1 MQPTRLNQAGRARPT
16 RPWAHAGW
24 ITAERVSSEQVPS
37 ARVLLA
43 RIPLARIP
51 LALGLAAASLS
62 SCQPA
67 DPTPPA
73 VDAVVVVVVDT
84 LRADA
89 LGAYGAAEAVTPTM
103 DALAEGGTLFER
115 CLATSSWTWPSTASL
130 LTGKLPP
137 EHGLIGKDGSSI
149 SPDVPSVAA
158 AFQSAGWATAAF
170 VANPIMDA
178 ELGFGRGFD
187 VWEGTD
193 DSWDHA
199 AIPLERAKAWLA
211 ERQPGEAFFLYV
223 HLVEPHSPY
232 RPSADSVAALG
243 LSAPPT
249 DEDLG
254 AVTRAYNLMI
264 KGAPYDEAAI
274 DDFVDWRRRCY
285 AAEVRDADLAIGDL
299 LEALRRRGPM
309 DRTLLALTSD
319 HGEEFLEHGLMGH
332 GGQLYPE
339 SVHVPLILTGPGIAA
354 GARIP
359 ERVENR
365 LLGPTLLGL
374 AGVQRPQG
382 LAAANLTD
390 GEERGLR
397 LDEPSLLHL
406 GNGGWIE
413 GGEYLIPDEQQGM
426 AADGVVTV
434 RARVKGG
441 ERAAS
446 HRAFDAA
453 SPPEAAAPKDVDQVA
468 SEFSKLR
475 RPSNTAPLSEE
486 LERKLRGLG
495 YNLGRQEPR

>member
-1 MQPTRLNQAGRARPT
+1 MQSPRTNPTGRAHSA
-16 RPWAHAGW
+16 RPWVPAAVALASA
-24 ITAERVSSEQVPS
+24 IVS
-37 ARVLLA
+37 
-43 RIPLARIP
+43 
-51 LALGLAAASLS
+51 G
-62 SCQPA
+62 CQPA
-67 DPTPPA
+67 APTPPP

-187 VWEGTD
+187 RWEGTD
-193 DSWDHA
+193 DSWDEA
-199 AIPLERAKAWLA
+199 AVPLERATAWLA
-211 ERQPGEAFFLYV
+211 ERQPGEPFFLYV

-232 RPSADSVAALG
+232 RPSAESAVALD
-243 LSAPPT
+243 LPAPPSE
-249 DEDLG
+249 EDLG

-264 KGAPYDEAAI
+264 KGAPYDQGAI

-285 AAEVRDADLAIGDL
+285 AAEVRDADLAIGEL
-299 LEALRRRGPM
+299 LEVLRRRGPL
-309 DRTLLALTSD
+309 DRTLLAVTSD

-339 SVHVPLILTGPGIAA
+339 SVHVPLILTGPGISPGTRVA
-354 GARIP
+354 

-374 AGVQRPQG
+374 AGISRPDG

-390 GEERGLR
+390 GEERDLR
-397 LDEPSLLHL
+397 QDEPSLLHL

-426 AADGVVTV
+426 VAGDTVTV
-434 RARVKGG
+434 RARVEGG
-441 ERAAS
+441 DRAAS
-446 HRAFDAA
+446 HRAFDPRTPVQAA
-453 SPPEAAAPKDVDQVA
+453 TRTDVDQTA

-475 RPSNTAPLSEE
+475 RPTNTAPLSEE

-495 YNLGRQEPR
+495 YNLGRREPR

>member
-1 MQPTRLNQAGRARPT
+1 MQLTPSTPAGRASCARQWIPT
-16 RPWAHAGW
+16 AW
-24 ITAERVSSEQVPS
+24 IPGA
-37 ARVLLA
+37 
-43 RIPLARIP
+43 
-51 LALGLAAASLS
+51 LALTPALLGG
-62 SCQPA
+62 CQPA
-67 DPTPPA
+67 GPTPPP
-73 VDAVVVVVVDT
+73 VDAVVLVVVDT

-89 LGAYGAAEAVTPTM
+89 VGAYGATEAITPTM
-103 DALAEGGTLFER
+103 DALAGEGTLFER

-158 AFQSAGWATAAF
+158 AFQAAGWATAAF

-187 VWEGTD
+187 LWEGTD
-193 DSWDHA
+193 DSWDDA
-199 AIPLERAKAWLA
+199 AIPLERAAAWLA
-211 ERQPGEAFFLYV
+211 EREPGEPFFLYV

-232 RPSADSVAALG
+232 RPSEESAAALD
-243 LSAPPT
+243 LPAPPT

-274 DDFVDWRRRCY
+274 EGFVDWRRRCY
-285 AAEVRDADLAIGDL
+285 AAEVRDADLAIGEL

-309 DRTLLALTSD
+309 DRTLLAVTSD

-339 SVHVPLILTGPGIAA
+339 SVHVPLILTGPGIAR

-374 AGVQRPQG
+374 AGVGRPQG

-390 GEERGLR
+390 AEERNLR

-413 GGEYLIPDEQQGM
+413 GSEYLIPEEQQGM
-426 AADGVVTV
+426 ASNGVVTL
-434 RARVKGG
+434 RARLEDGD
-441 ERAAS
+441 RTAS
-446 HRAFDAA
+446 HRAFDNA
-453 SPPEAAAPKDVDQVA
+453 SAPEVA
-468 SEFSKLR
+468 DPRHVEEVTSEFSKLR
-475 RPSNTAPLSEE
+475 RPATTAPLSEE

-495 YNLGRQEPR
+495 YNLGRKGAR

>member
-1 MQPTRLNQAGRARPT
+1 MPPPRANPRGRACSDC
-16 RPWAHAGW
+16 PW
-24 ITAERVSSEQVPS
+24 VP
-37 ARVLLA
+37 AAVA
-43 RIPLARIP
+43 
-51 LALGLAAASLS
+51 LALAVASGCRPAA
-62 SCQPA
+62 PA
-67 DPTPPA
+67 PPP

-89 LGAYGAAEAVTPTM
+89 LGAYGAAETMTPIM

-170 VANPIMDA
+170 VANPILDA

-187 VWEGTD
+187 RWEGAD
-193 DSWDHA
+193 DSWDEA
-199 AIPLERAKAWLA
+199 AVPLERATAWLA
-211 ERQPGEAFFLYV
+211 EREPREPFFLYV

-232 RPSADSVAALG
+232 RPSAESAAVLDLPG
-243 LSAPPT
+243 PPSE
-249 DEDLG
+249 EDLG
-254 AVTRAYNLMI
+254 AITRAYNLMI
-264 KGAPYDEAAI
+264 KGAPHDQGAI

-285 AAEVRDADLAIGDL
+285 AAEVRDADLAIGEL
-299 LEALRRRGPM
+299 LEILRRRGPL
-309 DRTLLALTSD
+309 DRTLLAVTSD
-319 HGEEFLEHGLMGH
+319 HGEEFLEHGLIGH

-339 SVHVPLILTGPGIAA
+339 SVHVPLILTGPGISPGMRVA
-354 GARIP
+354 

-374 AGVQRPQG
+374 AGIGSPNE
-382 LAAANLTD
+382 LAMANLTD
-390 GEERGLR
+390 EEERDLR
-397 LDEPSLLHL
+397 QDEPSLLHL

-426 AADGVVTV
+426 VVGETVTV
-434 RARVKGG
+434 RARVEGG
-441 ERAAS
+441 YRAAS
-446 HRAFDAA
+446 HRAFDPKTPAQAA
-453 SPPEAAAPKDVDQVA
+453 TRADADQTA
-468 SEFSKLR
+468 SEFSRLR
-475 RPSNTAPLSEE
+475 RPTHTAPLSEE

-495 YNLGRQEPR
+495 YNLGPRERR

>member
-1 MQPTRLNQAGRARPT
+1 MPSIRIHPAGHARLRRSRLAPAWLPSVLALAPAILCGCQPTA
-16 RPWAHAGW
+16 
-24 ITAERVSSEQVPS
+24 
-37 ARVLLA
+37 
-43 RIPLARIP
+43 
-51 LALGLAAASLS
+51 
-62 SCQPA
+62 
-67 DPTPPA
+67 PPPPP
-73 VDAVVVVVVDT
+73 VDAVVLVVVDT

-89 LGAYGAAEAVTPTM
+89 VGAYGAAGAVTPTM
-103 DALAEGGTLFER
+103 DALAREGTLFER

-130 LTGKLPP
+130 LTGQLPP

-149 SPDVPSVAA
+149 SPDVPSVAT

-178 ELGFGRGFD
+178 ELGFSRGFD

-193 DSWDHA
+193 DSWDGA
-199 AIPLERAKAWLA
+199 AIPLERAAAWLA
-211 ERQPGEAFFLYV
+211 EREPGEPFFLYV

-232 RPSADSVAALG
+232 KPSAGSAAALD
-243 LSAPPT
+243 LPAPPS
-249 DEDLG
+249 DAELG

-264 KGAPYDEAAI
+264 KGAPYDQAAI

-285 AAEVRDADLAIGDL
+285 AAEVRDADLAIEDL
-299 LEALRRRGPM
+299 LQTLRSRGPL
-309 DRTLLALTSD
+309 DRTLLAVTSD

-339 SVHVPLILTGPGIAA
+339 SVHVPLILVGPGIARR
-354 GARIP
+354 ARVA

-374 AGVQRPQG
+374 AGIARPEG

-397 LDEPSLLHL
+397 QGEPSLLHL

-426 AADGVVTV
+426 VAGDVVTL
-434 RARVKGG
+434 RARVEGAD
-441 ERAAS
+441 RTAS
-446 HRAFDAA
+446 HRAFDP
-453 SPPEAAAPKDVDQVA
+453 STPSQAAAPEEVEQVTA
-468 SEFSKLR
+468 EFSRLR
-475 RPSNTAPLSEE
+475 RPANTAPLSEE

-495 YNLGRQEPR
+495 YNLGRREPR